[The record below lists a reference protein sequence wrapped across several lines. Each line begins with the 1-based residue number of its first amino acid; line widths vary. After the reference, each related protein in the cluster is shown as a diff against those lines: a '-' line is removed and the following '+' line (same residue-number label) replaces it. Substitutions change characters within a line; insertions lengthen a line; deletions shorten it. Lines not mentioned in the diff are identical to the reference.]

1 MYQSPAVMAYIVM
14 AFIVMATG
22 VHVSQSCSLSLS
34 EHERLLEHIANA
46 THALYLANVKA
57 AAENGKDIGVSFDSG
72 MPSNMCLVSFDSGMP
87 SNMCLGITVQFENVF
102 RQVFGH
108 VFRHMCR
115 VFKTCA

>member
-1 MYQSPAVMAYIVM
+1 M

-72 MPSNMCLVSFDSGMP
+72 MPSNMCL
-87 SNMCLGITVQFENVF
+87 GITVQFEDVF